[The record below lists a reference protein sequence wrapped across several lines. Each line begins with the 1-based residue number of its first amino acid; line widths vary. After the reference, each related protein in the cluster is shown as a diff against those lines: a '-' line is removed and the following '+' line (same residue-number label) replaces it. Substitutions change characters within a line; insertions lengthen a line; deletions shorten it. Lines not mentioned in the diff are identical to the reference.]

1 MKSYKPREVE
11 FNLENKTLKYES
23 GDVFLA
29 SRNFNRK
36 FFNSSCCFLRILLEK
51 LSRAKNWN
59 SYQSFVNRKIA
70 SWTLKLWRENRNFCY
85 EFFARD
91 NICLFFGGR
100 FVNKS
105 SLIFSLKNLPGETL
119 CKLLQIFPP
128 KVLHIQVIL
137 IYTRLLFLHTILIN

>member
-11 FNLENKTLKYES
+11 FNLENKTLKYEN

-36 FFNSSCCFLRILLEK
+36 FFNSSCCFFRILLEK

-70 SWTLKLWRENRNFCY
+70 SWTLKLWGKNRNFCF

-91 NICLFFGGR
+91 NIC
-100 FVNKS
+100 
-105 SLIFSLKNLPGETL
+105 FSLKKLSGETVQIAPNFPAKSL
-119 CKLLQIFPP
+119 SIYMTAFSTHPFDKLIETQLTTKIFE
-128 KVLHIQVIL
+128 KK
-137 IYTRLLFLHTILIN
+137 

>member
-11 FNLENKTLKYES
+11 FNLENKTLKYEN

-36 FFNSSCCFLRILLEK
+36 FFNSSCCLFRILLEK

-70 SWTLKLWRENRNFCY
+70 SWTLKLWGENRNFCY

-100 FVNKS
+100 FVNES
-105 SLIFSLKNLPGETL
+105 SLIFSLKKLPEETL

-128 KVLHIQVIL
+128 KVLV
-137 IYTRLLFLHTILIN
+137 YTRLLFLHTLWIN